1 MIYKIEEEL
10 MKIETAKDNT
20 ITLSINK
27 EYLALFELIWRVQIM
42 DYEHVLLRLR
52 CLRHQEVEIG

>member
-20 ITLSINK
+20 IKLSINK
-27 EYLALFELIWRVQIM
+27 EYLALFELI
-42 DYEHVLLRLR
+42 
-52 CLRHQEVEIG
+52 